1 MYRRKISGLELEG
14 DALKKISK
22 KTLMLIIIIAAAAVV
37 AAVCIYLFATRS
49 KYYETHFFKGTYVNG
64 WDISDL
70 TLDEA
75 KEDMQS
81 LVEDYTI
88 TLKEKNN
95 ESETITGKQLGFKYV
110 DDKELDKILN
120 AQNGSEWF
128 SHMFNS
134 TDYDLDIE
142 YTYDESSIK
151 TVADALKCADTANI
165 TPSVNAYV
173 KLDGDSFVIVPE
185 VVGNEPNMESLYAAI
200 KTAVDTK
207 EESIDLE
214 AANLYILPTVKS
226 DDQALID
233 TMNAN
238 NQMLSAQITY
248 NLAGTSWVADRDE
261 IISWLVQNEDGSS
274 SLSYDKVYEW
284 VANMAYETDTFGLSR
299 KFMTSYGVEVQLEG
313 GGDYGWCIDKDLTTQ
328 HLYEQIS
335 VGTVAEMS
343 PDYIFTAMDR
353 SANDI
358 GGTYIEVCISTQT
371 MWCYYEGQLLVQ
383 TPIISGNVSKGYSTP
398 SGSVWAIDAKKMDW
412 KFTTFANA
420 YSDYWMPFNGDV
432 GIHDASWQS
441 ADSYVVS
448 TYLTAGSHGCLN
460 TPYNAVQTIYEHV
473 EIGTPVVVYYSTDQV
488 HGPDPT
494 ETLVA
499 G

>member
-1 MYRRKISGLELEG
+1 M
-14 DALKKISK
+14 KKLSK
-22 KTLMLIIIIAAAAVV
+22 KTLVLIIIIAAAAVA
-37 AAVCIYLFATRS
+37 AAVCVYMFTTRS
-49 KYYETHFFKGTYVNG
+49 EYYETHFFKGTFVNDL
-64 WDISDL
+64 DISDL

-75 KEDMQS
+75 KDDIQS
-81 LVEDYTI
+81 IVEDYTL
-88 TLKEKNN
+88 TLKEKND
-95 ESETITGKQLGFKYV
+95 ESEEITGVQLGFKYT
-110 DDKELDKILN
+110 DDKELDEILN
-120 AQNGSEWF
+120 GQNGSEWL

-134 TDYDLDIE
+134 TE
-142 YTYDESSIK
+142 YEINIDHTYDENAIK
-151 TVADALKCADTANI
+151 TIADSLKCADPANI
-165 TPSVNAYV
+165 TVSENAYV
-173 KLDGDSFVIVPE
+173 SLEGDSFVIVPE
-185 VVGNEPNMESLYAAI
+185 IVGNEPNMETLYAAI
-200 KTAVDTK
+200 KTAVDAQ
-207 EESIDLE
+207 EESLDLE
-214 AANLYILPTVKS
+214 AAGVYITPTVKS

-238 NQMLSAQITY
+238 NNMLNAQITY
-248 NLAGTSWVADRDE
+248 NLAGSAWVVDRDE
-261 IISWLVQNEDGSS
+261 IVSWLVQNEDGTS
-274 SLSYDKVYEW
+274 SLSYDMVYAW

-299 KFMTSYGVEVQLEG
+299 NFMTSYGVEIQLEG
-313 GGDYGWCIDKDLTTQ
+313 GGDYGWCIDKDLTAQ
-328 HLYEQIS
+328 HLYEQLS
-335 VGTVAEMS
+335 AGTVAEMT
-343 PDYIFTAMDR
+343 PDYLYTALDR

-432 GIHDASWQS
+432 GIHDASWQPAS
-441 ADSYVVS
+441 SYVTD

-460 TPYNAVQTIYEHV
+460 TPYDAVKTIYEHV

-494 ETLVA
+494 ETLRA